1 MERTTFLE
9 HYRVHL
15 GSDGTPNEL
24 GRDGAVIAYEAVD
37 ERSGEPVA
45 LTLVPVESI
54 DPALRD
60 QFEEQGRAVQRLRH
74 VNIAK
79 VFDFGRERENY
90 VYVSERLPGETLAAW
105 VAQHGPMPA
114 DATLRV
120 AEQIVSVLSSAS
132 FHKLPYPPVQ
142 PQDIIVVP
150 GQTPEGGWPL
160 VKMTNFGLTGLK
172 AGTESSPQS
181 GTSPPR
187 ITGELDRNEVEVNGR
202 ISSAEQSAI
211 AGPRGAHETTAL

>member
-15 GSDGTPNEL
+15 GSDGKPNEL
-24 GRDGAVIAYEAVD
+24 GRDGAVIAYEAMD
-37 ERSGEPVA
+37 ERSDEAVA

-54 DPALRD
+54 NPALRE

-79 VFDFGRERENY
+79 VFDFGREGENY

-105 VAQHGPMPA
+105 VAQHGPIPA

-120 AEQIVSVLSSAS
+120 AEQVVSVLSSAS
-132 FHKLPYPPVQ
+132 FHKLPYPPVE
-142 PQDIIVVP
+142 PAYIIVVP

-160 VKMTNFGLTGLK
+160 VKLTNFGLTGLK
-172 AGTESSPQS
+172 ARTESSPP
-181 GTSPPR
+181 GETSPPSVA
-187 ITGELDRNEVEVNGR
+187 GELER
-202 ISSAEQSAI
+202 
-211 AGPRGAHETTAL
+211 